1 MEPTKR
7 TRLLISLRK
16 FHVTQLENAGA
27 TTAQDIGLVIR
38 KLDRRIK
45 PRKKKKVEFVQAT
58 IDFSQ
63 RIPKEKRIAKRK
75 KRKKKIKKFLR
86 KKQR

>member
-1 MEPTKR
+1 METTKR

-16 FHVTQLENAGA
+16 FHVTQLENADVIA
-27 TTAQDIGLVIR
+27 AQKIGFVIR

-45 PRKKKKVEFVQAT
+45 RRKRNKVEFVQST
-58 IDFSQ
+58 IDFNQ
-63 RIPKEKRIAKRK
+63 RVPNEKRIAKRK
-75 KRKKKIKKFLR
+75 KRKKKIKKLLR